1 MGRNAKAMNDSR
13 YHKRGMTLNRRYMRN
28 IRENLA
34 FYIAAIVL
42 TIVSLLLFFL
52 FYIAG
57 TGIMNYGDAFFER
70 NNVEDATFTTYQEIP
85 DDEIENIEKK
95 YNVSFEKEHFTNIN
109 EDDYKVRVFEANEKI
124 DLYEVIDG
132 KDVSKDNEIVISKGY
147 AVNEKV
153 KIGDK
158 VKIAGK
164 SYKVTGYF
172 LRPDYLYMLENP
184 DDSYKNIS
192 TFFLAYMTDNAYE
205 ELGAQSC
212 QYKVVYEK
220 GCDQSKFRKAMNDE
234 YMMSSYLAKGDNTRI
249 TMVDDQAQMFIIMA
263 IVFLFVIPLIT
274 VALISII
281 IGRKVKNEQKM
292 IGTLSALGYTKGR
305 LMWHYS
311 VLAMIPGLIGGVLVS
326 ILTKCIQQPYGE
338 LSLADYEPMPV
349 KFTLPIPIALVGI
362 IVPTALYMLAA
373 AKKVNKLL
381 KKDTVTLLSGNV
393 DADVK
398 TRHVMV
404 GKSVKVRTKFAVRSI
419 LANPG
424 RSFVVFLG
432 AFLGAM
438 IISIAFLFIDSIN
451 NVVDSGSNSMGDF
464 KYEYTLNTLVS
475 DEEALDMA
483 LNEGNVED
491 KSDQQESSVEHK
503 SDQQESGVEDNSD
516 SKDMTAESTTAGI
529 ATIESSKVDGADKI
543 VMAKYEYDGSAF
555 TVLGADSDVKLLN
568 IETTDGKTADL
579 DSGFY
584 ITNIMAYA
592 YNLKA
597 GDKFTFVNPT
607 TMEEK
612 SIKIKGIISNDS
624 QKLVIGSR
632 EAVWEMAGLSK
643 GTYNGLLSEKALD
656 LGDKISKTVTAD
668 DIKEQMKTI
677 LDEMGA
683 IIYSLAIIGAI
694 ICIASLYVSVNMLV
708 TENRH
713 NISMLKVL
721 GLTDREINRMV
732 LDVNHVLIP
741 IGIAAGMAVGYL
753 SMVIVFRIYSGME
766 GVKYSAVISAKSIVL
781 TVVITL
787 ACYVVSLLIVRKKA
801 DNVDMVES
809 LKDNRE

>member
-1 MGRNAKAMNDSR
+1 MGSKAKAMNDSR
-13 YHKRGMTLNRRYMRN
+13 IHKRGMTLNRRYMRN

-95 YNVSFEKEHFTNIN
+95 YNVTFEKEHFTNIN
-109 EDDYKVRVFEANEKI
+109 EDDYKVRVFEANKKI

-132 KDVSKDNEIVISKGY
+132 KDVSKDDEIVISKGY
-147 AVNEKV
+147 AVNENV

-158 VKIAGK
+158 VEIAGK

-234 YMMSSYLAKGDNTRI
+234 YMMSSYLANGDNERI

-362 IVPTALYMLAA
+362 IVPTALYILAA

-404 GKSVKVRTKFAVRSI
+404 GKYVKVRTKFAVRSI

-475 DEEALDMA
+475 DEDADEQD
-483 LNEGNVED
+483 
-491 KSDQQESSVEHK
+491 
-503 SDQQESGVEDNSD
+503 
-516 SKDMTAESTTAGI
+516 AGI

-592 YNLKA
+592 YHLKA
-597 GDKFTFVNPT
+597 GDKFTFVNPM

-741 IGIAAGMAVGYL
+741 IGIASGMGIGYL
-753 SMVIVFRIYSGME
+753 SMVIVFRIYSGIE
-766 GVKYSAVISAKSIVL
+766 GVKYSAVISAKSILL

>member
-1 MGRNAKAMNDSR
+1 MGRKANAMNDSR
-13 YHKRGMTLNRRYMRN
+13 NTKAINDSRNHKRGMTLNRRYMRN

-57 TGIMNYGDAFFER
+57 TGIMNYGDAFFKK

-95 YNVSFEKEHFTNIN
+95 YNVTFEKEHFTNIN
-109 EDDYKVRVFEANEKI
+109 EDDYKVRVFEANKKI

-132 KDVSKDNEIVISKGY
+132 KDVSKDDEIVISKGY
-147 AVNEKV
+147 AVNENV

-158 VKIAGK
+158 IEIAGK

-475 DEEALDMA
+475 DEETSDA
-483 LNEGNVED
+483 
-491 KSDQQESSVEHK
+491 DQQENDE
-503 SDQQESGVEDNSD
+503 EN
-516 SKDMTAESTTAGI
+516 TAAGI
-529 ATIESSKVDGADKI
+529 TAIESDKIEDADRI

-555 TVLGADSDVKLLN
+555 TMLGADNDVKLLN
-568 IETTDGKTADL
+568 IGTTDGKTADL

-592 YNLKA
+592 YNLKT
-597 GDKFTFVNPT
+597 GDEFTFVNPM

-632 EAVWEMAGLSK
+632 KAVCEMAGFSK
-643 GTYNGLLSEKALD
+643 GTYNGLLSEKTLD
-656 LGDKISKTVTAD
+656 LGDKISKTVSAD

-694 ICIASLYVSVNMLV
+694 ICMASLYVSVNMLV

-741 IGIAAGMAVGYL
+741 IGIIAGMGIGYV
-753 SMVIVFRIYSGME
+753 SMVIVFRIYSGIE
-766 GVKYSAVISAKSIVL
+766 GVKYSAVISVKSIIL
-781 TVVITL
+781 TALITL
-787 ACYVVSLLIVRKKA
+787 LCYAVSLVIVRKKA
-801 DNVDMVES
+801 DKVDMVES